1 MVTAVVVVTCGG
13 QTFILSA
20 LKNSCFI
27 ANSFTFQME
36 ADIETVLEATESL
49 RSSSKGRHLDAVASF
64 CSAKHGWDRTKTH
77 AILDQAVCDGKLY
90 TTMSHNKVSYR
101 IQNQETIDTE
111 NEDLSRT
118 SEMDFE
124 LPTSGEYVSVNDFKR
139 LQVELEEFKRFSHG
153 EILSLKAQIANRPSS
168 PPQQTRVDPSEK
180 DREALLGCLQDRIIS
195 LERQLCDKQKVIE
208 FLLEGPRLQTKTVN
222 GNKGCLDDE
231 TRFIPSGIQK
241 LQETREPN
249 VNSMKTKRLP
259 KNEEAQGKQTEQ
271 IYVQVGKT
279 SPKPKGKGQKSKVS
293 NSPLSRD
300 STKSTNRNTSAWGNR
315 FSILSSDDD
324 ESSNLETLENQA
336 QSCSTKGSNVKTT
349 KDGNTTKVNQ
359 RNRESKRNKKN
370 ILIIGD
376 SMVKHL
382 DGRKLKGSLGNGQNV
397 YVKSFSGA
405 NTEDMADYSKPPMKR
420 NPDVVILHVGT
431 NSLGTNK
438 PAEDIA
444 NEINDLAVDLRNGEN
459 EVVVSAIIPRG
470 DDLALN
476 EKGKVVNQ
484 ELKALCETNDLDFI
498 DHQNIDETK
507 HLNGSALHL
516 NRMGT
521 VLLANN
527 FTKYLKAH

>member
-1 MVTAVVVVTCGG
+1 
-13 QTFILSA
+13 
-20 LKNSCFI
+20 
-27 ANSFTFQME
+27 
-36 ADIETVLEATESL
+36 
-49 RSSSKGRHLDAVASF
+49 
-64 CSAKHGWDRTKTH
+64 
-77 AILDQAVCDGKLY
+77 
-90 TTMSHNKVSYR
+90 
-101 IQNQETIDTE
+101 
-111 NEDLSRT
+111 
-118 SEMDFE
+118 
-124 LPTSGEYVSVNDFKR
+124 
-139 LQVELEEFKRFSHG
+139 
-153 EILSLKAQIANRPSS
+153 
-168 PPQQTRVDPSEK
+168 
-180 DREALLGCLQDRIIS
+180 
-195 LERQLCDKQKVIE
+195 
-208 FLLEGPRLQTKTVN
+208 
-222 GNKGCLDDE
+222 
-231 TRFIPSGIQK
+231 
-241 LQETREPN
+241 
-249 VNSMKTKRLP
+249 MKM
-259 KNEEAQGKQTEQ
+259 
-271 IYVQVGKT
+271 
-279 SPKPKGKGQKSKVS
+279 
-293 NSPLSRD
+293 
-300 STKSTNRNTSAWGNR
+300 
-315 FSILSSDDD
+315 
-324 ESSNLETLENQA
+324 
-336 QSCSTKGSNVKTT
+336 T

-382 DGRKLKGSLGNGQNV
+382 DGRKLKGSLGNGQNF

-521 VLLANN
+521 ALLANN